1 MSEEMGHSENKL
13 ATSRDNFQIE
23 AHRVTMERRFKTVSA
38 ASNGVVVLGLLWAF
52 VGIVVNEPLMVGIA
66 SIAVG
71 GSAAA
76 RMLILTKHKL
86 IARLI
91 WYCTGLTAVMC
102 SVFTMPPSSNVE
114 LFFAVLLG
122 GPFMTFS
129 LRREKPVIIVL
140 LAIVLL
146 SWLLFRFLGHDFFFP
161 PILGGGIPERY
172 LSGGV
177 LLTIFTILIVEMM
190 SFGQLAESYSD
201 DLLLA
206 HQVESKANRAKSDF
220 LAAMSHEIR
229 TPMNGVLGMAEVL
242 EKTDLTPEQ
251 RRILHT
257 IQDSSTSLLW
267 IIDDILDVSR
277 IEAGKME
284 LFQAPMRLLP
294 LIEGAMATLRPHA
307 SQMQVELSLSVQA
320 DLPDTLTG
328 DAGRL
333 RQILLN
339 LLGNAIKFSEPS
351 IGGSAGKVRLRVEIS
366 EPGSIDFVVEDNGIG
381 IEPEVQGSIFSPFER
396 SAIVAKRMIKGN
408 GLGLTIVRQLVTKMN
423 GNITVESALGK
434 GSVFSVRL
442 PVIAPSGPIKGP
454 KLAGIQ
460 VVAMMPR
467 RSQDCAWASY
477 VLAADCDMK
486 WVSNQ
491 DEFLALARSAGRD
504 TIFILPAED
513 PDDRQQNWCRKLILE
528 EFPDLNVL
536 EFGYGGSA
544 QPTRATKRWAIVQ
557 SGPVLPS
564 EFWEAMANLCG
575 RKKDGDAQ
583 GPSLEQP
590 TSLDQ
595 TGGRILVAEDN
606 EINRAV
612 IESQLALLGCEVT
625 LTRDG
630 AECLSAWS
638 KGSFDLVLT
647 DCQMPVMDGF
657 ELTRA
662 IRQIEKEQ
670 NLRHTPIIAVTANA
684 LEGEAEK
691 CLTGGMDDYVSK
703 PVTIAALEAAIR
715 HQLSASSSDI
725 SKGKRRGAAP
735 DSQNTDSQKTDT
747 HKTDIHK
754 TGS

>member
-1 MSEEMGHSENKL
+1 MNIG
-13 ATSRDNFQIE
+13 RDEFHLQ
-23 AHRVTMERRFKTVSA
+23 AHQVTMERRFHTVRVTSSA
-38 ASNGVVVLGLLWAF
+38 IMVLGLLWAL
-52 VGIVVNEPLMVGIA
+52 VSIIINEPVMVAIA
-66 SIAVG
+66 AIAIIG
-71 GSAAA
+71 AAA
-76 RMLILTKHKL
+76 SRLLIQTSYKL
-86 IARLI
+86 VARLV
-91 WYCTGLTAVMC
+91 WFATGLLTVMG
-102 SVFTMPPSSNVE
+102 SVFTMPPASGVE
-114 LFFAVLLG
+114 LYFAVLLG
-122 GPFMTFS
+122 GPFMIFS
-129 LRREKPVIIVL
+129 LRREKPVILVL
-140 LAIVLL
+140 LGISLG
-146 SWLLFRFLGHDFFFP
+146 SWVLFRYLGHDYFGP
-161 PILGGGIPERY
+161 PVLAGGVPDSY
-172 LSGGV
+172 LSAGV
-177 LLTIFTILIVEMM
+177 LLTIFTILIVEMLA
-190 SFGQLAESYSD
+190 FGQLAESYSD

-206 HQVESKANRAKSDF
+206 HQEESKANRAKSDF

-284 LFQAPMRLLP
+284 LFQSPMRLLP

-307 SQMQVELSLSVQA
+307 SQMQVDLALSVQA

-351 IGGSAGKVRLRVEIS
+351 LGGSAGKVRLRVEIN
-366 EPGSIDFVVEDNGIG
+366 EPGWIDFVVEDNGIG
-381 IEPEVQGSIFSPFER
+381 IEPEVQGTIFSPFER
-396 SAIVAKRMIKGN
+396 SAAVAQRMIKGN

-423 GNITVESALGK
+423 GNITVDSTLGK

-442 PVIAPSGPIKGP
+442 PVIEPSGPIKGP

-467 RSQDCAWASY
+467 RSQECAWPSY
-477 VLAADCDMK
+477 VLAADCDLK
-486 WVSNQ
+486 WVSSQ
-491 DEFLALARSAGRD
+491 DEFLALARTAGRD
-504 TIFILPAED
+504 SIFIIPAED
-513 PDDRQQNWCRKLILE
+513 PDDHQQNWCRKLILDDL
-528 EFPDLNVL
+528 PDLNVL
-536 EFGYGGSA
+536 EFGSGGSA
-544 QPTRATKRWAIVQ
+544 QPSRATKRWAIVQ

-575 RKKDGDAQ
+575 RKKDSAAHSH
-583 GPSLEQP
+583 PSLGA
-590 TSLDQ
+590 TSMDQ
-595 TGGRILVAEDN
+595 AGGRILVAEDN

-612 IESQLALLGCEVT
+612 IESQLALLGCDVT
-625 LTRDG
+625 VTRDG

-638 KGSFDLVLT
+638 KGSFDLILT

-662 IRQIEKEQ
+662 IRQMEKEQ

-715 HQLSASSSDI
+715 GQLSASSCAITEAGYS
-725 SKGKRRGAAP
+725 SAAP
-735 DSQNTDSQKTDT
+735 YRPKAGT
-747 HKTDIHK
+747 
-754 TGS
+754 

>member
-1 MSEEMGHSENKL
+1 MSEEMGQGEKSL
-13 ATSRDNFQIE
+13 TISRDKFQVQ
-23 AHRVTMERRFKTVSA
+23 AHRVTMERRFKTVSV
-38 ASNGVVVLGLLWAF
+38 ASHAVVVLGVLWAL
-52 VGIVVNEPLMVGIA
+52 VGFVVNEPVMVAIA
-66 SIAVG
+66 STAVG

-76 RMLILTKHKL
+76 HMLIQTRYKLT
-86 IARLI
+86 ARLV
-91 WYCTGLTAVMC
+91 WYATGLVAVLG

-114 LFFAVLLG
+114 LYFAVLLG

-129 LRREKPVIIVL
+129 LRREKPVIIAL
-140 LAIVLL
+140 LGIILG
-146 SWLLFRFLGHDFFFP
+146 SWVLFRFLGHDFFGTM
-161 PILGGGIPERY
+161 ILAGGIPESY

-177 LLTIFTILIVEMM
+177 LVTIFAILIVEMM
-190 SFGQLAESYSD
+190 AFGQLAESYSD

-206 HQVESKANRAKSDF
+206 HEEESKANRAKSDF

-284 LFQAPMRLLP
+284 LFQSPMRLLP

-307 SQMQVELSLSVQA
+307 SQMQVELALSVQA

-351 IGGSAGKVRLRVEIS
+351 VGGSAGKVRLRVEIS
-366 EPGSIDFVVEDNGIG
+366 EPGCIDFVVEDNGIG

-423 GNITVESALGK
+423 GIITVESALGK

-460 VVAMMPR
+460 VIAMMPR
-467 RSQDCAWASY
+467 RSQDCAWPSY
-477 VLAADCDMK
+477 VLAADCDLK

-491 DEFLALARSAGRD
+491 DEFVALARSAGRD

-513 PDDRQQNWCRKLILE
+513 PEDHQHNWCRKLILE
-528 EFPDLNVL
+528 ELPELNVL
-536 EFGYGGSA
+536 EFGSGGSA
-544 QPTRATKRWAIVQ
+544 QPSRATKRWAIVQ

-564 EFWEAMANLCG
+564 EFWDAMANLCG
-575 RKKDGDAQ
+575 RRKDSAAHM
-583 GPSLEQP
+583 PPPTPP

-595 TGGRILVAEDN
+595 SRGRILVAEDN

-612 IESQLALLGCEVT
+612 IESQLALLGCDVT
-625 LTRDG
+625 VTRDG

-662 IRQIEKEQ
+662 IRQIEQEQ

-684 LEGEAEK
+684 LDGEAEK
-691 CLTGGMDDYVSK
+691 CVTGGMDDYVSK

-715 HQLSASSSDI
+715 HQLAASTGGI
-725 SKGKRRGAAP
+725 TETEQWAAAP
-735 DSQNTDSQKTDT
+735 GHHKAGHQK
-747 HKTDIHK
+747 KGQLK
-754 TGS
+754 AGN